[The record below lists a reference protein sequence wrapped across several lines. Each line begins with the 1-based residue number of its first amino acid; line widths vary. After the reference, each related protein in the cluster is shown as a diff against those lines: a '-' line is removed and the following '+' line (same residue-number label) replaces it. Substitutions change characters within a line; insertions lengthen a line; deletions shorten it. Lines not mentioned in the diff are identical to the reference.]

1 MYFHIDDVMLSPVTF
16 SEISLMLRNTRPEDM
31 ANFDRE
37 VREMLMDKVDD
48 AMFEMRE
55 HWDDIW
61 TDAFPD
67 DDEKELV
74 NAPGWDSERLEA
86 LAWEIHNYLRKHEMW
101 IDICIYYDGKRMGTC
116 GEVDGKLEFRYNGE
130 PFIEEGR
137 DPRDYFDYVQ
147 NPHIVSMSFE
157 SCFYDVMNYSGG
169 AILDG
174 FDRMLAKHG
183 LSYER
188 GDAWNI
194 SLMEVRNA

>member
-37 VREMLMDKVDD
+37 VRRMLMDKVDD

-55 HWDDIW
+55 HWSDIW
-61 TDAFPD
+61 ADAFPD

-101 IDICIYYDGKRMGTC
+101 IDICIYYDGKRMSTC
-116 GEVDGKLEFRYNGE
+116 REVDGKLEFRYNGE
-130 PFIEEGR
+130 PFIEEDM
-137 DPRDYFDYVQ
+137 DPRDYFKYVQ
-147 NPHIVSMSFE
+147 NPHVISMSFE
-157 SCFYDVMNYSGG
+157 GVFYDVMNYQGG
-169 AILDG
+169 AVLDG
-174 FDRMLAKHG
+174 FDRLLAKHG

-188 GDAWNI
+188 GHAWNL
-194 SLMEVRNA
+194 SMMEV